1 MMIPSEKRGFSSS
14 LTCFFGINILF
25 RILSFPD
32 FQNYEMIKN
41 PVVNIIKHPTTKT
54 LMRGV
59 HSRLPAGGTD
69 ISVLGQELTF
79 RCGRTAQN
87 RFLKA
92 ALTERISS
100 WDPKEYKK
108 RGIPSQ
114 RLINLY
120 DKWGHGEFGII
131 LTGNICVDPWNLE
144 SAGNVVFSKEND
156 CPELR
161 EACKKLSAAMKQD
174 GALAIAQISH
184 AGRQTPELVHAH
196 PFSCSDIQLTVKR
209 RFMGFGKPIA
219 LSLEQI
225 KTEVVDRFV
234 FAAKF
239 AREHGFDGVQI
250 HAAHGYLL
258 SGFISPSTNN
268 RNDKYGGSPE
278 NRMRVILEVFRSIR
292 KEIDAS
298 TGFLVGI
305 KTNSVEFQE
314 KGLSVEDA
322 KQMCGMMERCG
333 FDFVELSGGNIER
346 PAFQHMREST
356 RKREAFFLEFAEQIR
371 PVFEKTVV
379 YVTGGFRT
387 APAMVNA
394 ILNRITD
401 GIGLGR
407 PITAEPD
414 LPAKILRGEC
424 LAAADTKLNPDDY
437 MLTSTASNMQMG
449 QMGKRPYAELN
460 DVCDDIADLSH
471 PQEAENY
478 KKASEKYYKEMK
490 ETADKGEPI
499 YDVMEYTNV
508 VT

>member
-1 MMIPSEKRGFSSS
+1 MFTVWQVTS
-14 LTCFFGINILF
+14 
-25 RILSFPD
+25 
-32 FQNYEMIKN
+32 IKE
-41 PVVNIIKHPTTKT
+41 
-54 LMRGV
+54 V
-59 HSRLPAGGTD
+59 HSRLPAKGTD
-69 ISVLGQELTF
+69 ISILGQELTF
-79 RCGRTAQN
+79 RNGRTAQN

-100 WDPKEYKK
+100 WDPKDPTK

-114 RLINLY
+114 RIINLY
-120 DKWGHGEFGII
+120 DKWGHGKFGMI

-156 CPELR
+156 GPELR
-161 EACKKLSAAMKQD
+161 EACKKWSAAMKQD

-184 AGRQTPELVHAH
+184 AGRQTPEVVHAH
-196 PFSCSDIQLTVKR
+196 PFSCSDVQLKAKR

-225 KTEVVDRFV
+225 KTEVIDRFV

-239 AREHGFDGVQI
+239 ARDHGFDGVQI

-258 SGFISPSTNN
+258 SGFMSPTTNT
-268 RNDKYGGSPE
+268 RTDKYGGSPQ
-278 NRMRVILEVFRSIR
+278 NRMRVIQEVFQSIR

-298 TGFLVGI
+298 TGFLVGV

-314 KGLSVEDA
+314 KGLSIEDA
-322 KQMCGMMERCG
+322 KQMCRMMERCG
-333 FDFVELSGGNIER
+333 FDFVELSGGNIEI
-346 PAFQHMREST
+346 PAFRHMRDST
-356 RKREAFFLEFAEQIR
+356 RKREAFFLDFAEQIR
-371 PVFEKTVV
+371 PVFEKAIV

-394 ILNRITD
+394 ICDGITD

-424 LAAADTKLNPDDY
+424 LSAADTKLDPDDY
-437 MLTSTASNMQMG
+437 MLTATASNMQMG
-449 QMGKRPYAELN
+449 QMGKRPFAELKN
-460 DVCDDIADLSH
+460 VCDDIADLSN
-471 PQEAENY
+471 PKEAENY
-478 KKASEKYYKEMK
+478 KKASEQYYKEMK
-490 ETADKGEPI
+490 ATADRGEAI
-499 YDVMEYTNV
+499 HGVLEYVNIV
-508 VT
+508 S